1 MREEFLT
8 EELILFQNSMREVL
22 KHEVVPNHEEWEKNG
37 HVPKDIWLKAGEND
51 FLGIDV
57 PEKYGGSG
65 IDDFRYNSV
74 VIEEVWRAGTTCL
87 TFSVTNDL
95 VIPYLLRYAN
105 EEQKERWFPKLCSGE
120 TISALAMTEPS
131 AGSDFA
137 AIRTTAKLDGNHYI
151 LNGQKTFITNGV
163 TSDLVIVACKTNP
176 DAGHKGMSLLI
187 LERGMEGIERGKEFK
202 KIGLKGQDTAELFF
216 TDVKVPKENLLGQ
229 ENQGFYYMM
238 KNLPQ
243 ERMSIAVS
251 ALAAIETV
259 LDYTIEYCKERKAFG
274 QPIGNFQNS
283 RFKLAEM
290 KTEAE
295 IGRIYIDDCIKKLN
309 EKKLTPEQGAMAKW
323 WASDLQVRVADQCLQ
338 LHGVYGYI
346 LEYPI
351 ARAFVDARIQPIW
364 GGTNEIMKEIIGRS
378 LGL

>member
-1 MREEFLT
+1 MREEFLN
-8 EELILFQNSMREVL
+8 EELIMFQNSMREFL
-22 KHEVVPNHEEWEKNG
+22 KHEVVPNHEQWEKDG
-37 HVPKDIWLKAGEND
+37 HVPKDIWLKAGENN

-176 DAGHKGMSLLI
+176 DAGHKGMSLLV

-338 LHGVYGYI
+338 LHGGYGYI

-351 ARAFVDARIQPIW
+351 ARAFADARIQPIW

>member
-1 MREEFLT
+1 MREEFLN
-8 EELILFQNSMREVL
+8 EELIMFQNSMREFL
-22 KHEVVPNHEEWEKNG
+22 KHEVVPNHEEWEKDG
-37 HVPKDIWLKAGEND
+37 HVPKDIWLKAGENN

-105 EEQKERWFPKLCSGE
+105 DEQKERWFPKLCSGE

-176 DAGHKGMSLLI
+176 DAGHKGMSLLV

-309 EKKLTPEQGAMAKW
+309 EKRLTPEQGAMAKW

-338 LHGVYGYI
+338 LHGGYGYI

-351 ARAFVDARIQPIW
+351 ARAFADARIQPIW

>member
-1 MREEFLT
+1 LREEFLN
-8 EELILFQNSMREVL
+8 EELIMFQNSMREFL
-22 KHEVVPNHEEWEKNG
+22 KHEVVPNHEEWEKDG

-309 EKKLTPEQGAMAKW
+309 EKKLTAEQGAMAKW

-338 LHGVYGYI
+338 LHGGYGYI

-351 ARAFVDARIQPIW
+351 ARAFADARIQPIW

>member
-1 MREEFLT
+1 LREELLN
-8 EELILFQNSMREVL
+8 EELIMFQDSMREFL
-22 KHEVVPNHEEWEKNG
+22 KREVVPNHEQWEKDG
-37 HVPKDIWLKAGEND
+37 HVPKDIWLKAGENN

-57 PEKYGGSG
+57 PEKYGGSE

-120 TISALAMTEPS
+120 TISALGMTEPS

-137 AIRTTAKLDGNHYI
+137 AILTTAKLDGNHYI
-151 LNGQKTFITNGV
+151 VNGQKTFITNGV

-176 DAGHKGMSLLI
+176 QAGHRGMSLLV

-238 KNLPQ
+238 TNLPQ

-338 LHGVYGYI
+338 LHGGYGYI

-351 ARAFVDARIQPIW
+351 ARAFSDARIQPIW

>member
-1 MREEFLT
+1 MREEFLN
-8 EELILFQNSMREVL
+8 EELIMFQNSMREFL
-22 KHEVVPNHEEWEKNG
+22 KHEVVPNHEQWEKDG
-37 HVPKDIWLKAGEND
+37 HVPKDIWLKAGENN

-309 EKKLTPEQGAMAKW
+309 EKKLTSEQGAMAKW

-338 LHGVYGYI
+338 LHGGYGYI

-351 ARAFVDARIQPIW
+351 ARAFADARIQPIW

>member
-1 MREEFLT
+1 MREEFLN
-8 EELILFQNSMREVL
+8 EELIMFQNSMREFL
-22 KHEVVPNHEEWEKNG
+22 KHEVVPNHEEWEKDG

-176 DAGHKGMSLLI
+176 DAGHKGMSLLV

-251 ALAAIETV
+251 ALAATETI

-274 QPIGNFQNS
+274 KPIGNFQNS

-309 EKKLTPEQGAMAKW
+309 EKKLTAEQGAMAKW

-338 LHGVYGYI
+338 LHGGYGYI

-351 ARAFVDARIQPIW
+351 ARAFADARIQPIW

>member
-1 MREEFLT
+1 MREEFLN
-8 EELILFQNSMREVL
+8 EELIMFQNSMREFL
-22 KHEVVPNHEEWEKNG
+22 KHEVVPNHEQWEKDG

-187 LERGMEGIERGKEFK
+187 LDRGMEGIERGKEFK

-309 EKKLTPEQGAMAKW
+309 EKKLTAEQGAMAKW

-338 LHGVYGYI
+338 LHGGYGYI

-351 ARAFVDARIQPIW
+351 ARAFADARIQPIW

>member
-1 MREEFLT
+1 MRVEFLN
-8 EELILFQNSMREVL
+8 EELIMFQNSMREFL
-22 KHEVVPNHEEWEKNG
+22 KHEVVPNHEEWEKDG

-51 FLGIDV
+51 FLGIDG

-274 QPIGNFQNS
+274 KPIGNFQNS

-309 EKKLTPEQGAMAKW
+309 EKKLTSEQGAMAKW

-338 LHGVYGYI
+338 LHGGYGYI

-351 ARAFVDARIQPIW
+351 ARAFADARIQPIW

>member
-1 MREEFLT
+1 MREEFLN
-8 EELILFQNSMREVL
+8 EELIMFQNSMREFL
-22 KHEVVPNHEEWEKNG
+22 KHEVVPNHEQWEKDG
-37 HVPKDIWLKAGEND
+37 HVPKDIWLKAGENN

-137 AIRTTAKLDGNHYI
+137 AIRTTAKLDGTHYI

-309 EKKLTPEQGAMAKW
+309 EKKLTAEQGAMAKW

-338 LHGVYGYI
+338 LHGGYGYI

-351 ARAFVDARIQPIW
+351 ARAFADARIQPIW

>member
-1 MREEFLT
+1 LREEFLN
-8 EELILFQNSMREVL
+8 EELIMFQNSMREFL
-22 KHEVVPNHEEWEKNG
+22 KHEVVPNHEEWEKDG
-37 HVPKDIWLKAGEND
+37 HVPKDIWLKAGENN

-309 EKKLTPEQGAMAKW
+309 EKKLTAEQGAMAKW

-338 LHGVYGYI
+338 LHGGYGYI

>member
-1 MREEFLT
+1 MREEFLN
-8 EELILFQNSMREVL
+8 EELIMFQNSMREFL
-22 KHEVVPNHEEWEKNG
+22 KHEVVPNHEEWEKDG

-105 EEQKERWFPKLCSGE
+105 DEQKERWFPKLCSGE

-338 LHGVYGYI
+338 LHGGYGYI

-351 ARAFVDARIQPIW
+351 ARAFADARIQPIW

>member
-1 MREEFLT
+1 MREEFLN
-8 EELILFQNSMREVL
+8 EELIMFQNSMREFL
-22 KHEVVPNHEEWEKNG
+22 KHEVVPNHEEWEKDG

-338 LHGVYGYI
+338 LHGGYGYI

-351 ARAFVDARIQPIW
+351 ARAFADARIQPIW

>member
-1 MREEFLT
+1 MRVEFLN
-8 EELILFQNSMREVL
+8 EELIMFQDSMREFL
-22 KHEVVPNHEEWEKNG
+22 KHEVVPNHEEWEKDG

-338 LHGVYGYI
+338 LHGGYGYI

-351 ARAFVDARIQPIW
+351 ARAFADARIQPIW

>member
-1 MREEFLT
+1 MREEFLN
-8 EELILFQNSMREVL
+8 EELIMFQNSMREFL
-22 KHEVVPNHEEWEKNG
+22 KHEVVPNHEEWEKDG
-37 HVPKDIWLKAGEND
+37 HVPKDIWLKAGENN

-176 DAGHKGMSLLI
+176 DAGHKGMSLLV

-274 QPIGNFQNS
+274 RPIGNFQNS

-338 LHGVYGYI
+338 LHGGYGYI

-351 ARAFVDARIQPIW
+351 ARAFADARIQPIW

>member
-1 MREEFLT
+1 MREEFLN
-8 EELILFQNSMREVL
+8 EELIMFQNSMREFL
-22 KHEVVPNHEEWEKNG
+22 KHEVVPNHEEWEKDG
-37 HVPKDIWLKAGEND
+37 HVPKDIWLKAGENN

-309 EKKLTPEQGAMAKW
+309 KKKLTAEQGAMAKW

-338 LHGVYGYI
+338 LHGGYGYI

-351 ARAFVDARIQPIW
+351 ARAFADARIQPIW

>member
-1 MREEFLT
+1 MRVEFLN
-8 EELILFQNSMREVL
+8 EELIMFQNSMREFL
-22 KHEVVPNHEEWEKNG
+22 KHEVVPNHEQWEKDG
-37 HVPKDIWLKAGEND
+37 HVPKDIWLKAGDNN

-338 LHGVYGYI
+338 LHGGYGYI

-351 ARAFVDARIQPIW
+351 ARAFADARIQPIW

>member
-1 MREEFLT
+1 MREEFLN
-8 EELILFQNSMREVL
+8 EELIMFQNSMREFL
-22 KHEVVPNHEEWEKNG
+22 KHEVVPNHEEWEKDG
-37 HVPKDIWLKAGEND
+37 HVPKDIWLKAGENN

-338 LHGVYGYI
+338 LHGGYGYI

>member
-1 MREEFLT
+1 MREEFLN
-8 EELILFQNSMREVL
+8 EELIMFQNSMREFL
-22 KHEVVPNHEEWEKNG
+22 KHEVVPNHEEWEKDG
-37 HVPKDIWLKAGEND
+37 HVPKDIWLKAGENN

-309 EKKLTPEQGAMAKW
+309 EKKLTAEQGAMAKW

-338 LHGVYGYI
+338 LHGGYGYI

>member
-1 MREEFLT
+1 MREEFLN
-8 EELILFQNSMREVL
+8 EELIMFQDSMREFL
-22 KHEVVPNHEEWEKNG
+22 KHEVVPNHEEWEKDG
-37 HVPKDIWLKAGEND
+37 HVPKDIWLKAGENN

-137 AIRTTAKLDGNHYI
+137 EIRTTPKLDGNYYI

-163 TSDLVIVACKTNP
+163 TSDLVIGACKTNP

-309 EKKLTPEQGAMAKW
+309 EKKLTAEQGAMAKW
-323 WASDLQVRVADQCLQ
+323 GASDLQVRVADQCLQ
-338 LHGVYGYI
+338 LHGGYGYI

-351 ARAFVDARIQPIW
+351 ARAFADARIQPIW

>member
-1 MREEFLT
+1 MREECLN
-8 EELILFQNSMREVL
+8 EELIMFQNSMREFL
-22 KHEVVPNHEEWEKNG
+22 KHEVVPNHKEWEKDG
-37 HVPKDIWLKAGEND
+37 HVPKDIWLKAGENN

-105 EEQKERWFPKLCSGE
+105 DEQKERWFPKLCSGE

-274 QPIGNFQNS
+274 KPIGNFQNS

-309 EKKLTPEQGAMAKW
+309 EKKLTAEQGAMAKW

-351 ARAFVDARIQPIW
+351 ARAFADARIQPIW

>member
-1 MREEFLT
+1 MREEFLN
-8 EELILFQNSMREVL
+8 EELIMFQNSMREFL
-22 KHEVVPNHEEWEKNG
+22 KHEVLPNHEEWEKDG
-37 HVPKDIWLKAGEND
+37 HVPKDIWLKAGENN

-105 EEQKERWFPKLCSGE
+105 EERKERWFPKLCSGE

-338 LHGVYGYI
+338 LHGGYGYI

-351 ARAFVDARIQPIW
+351 ARAFADARIQPIW

>member
-1 MREEFLT
+1 MRVELLN
-8 EELILFQNSMREVL
+8 EELIMFQDSMREFL
-22 KHEVVPNHEEWEKNG
+22 KHEVVPNHEQWEKDG
-37 HVPKDIWLKAGEND
+37 HVPKDIWLKAGENN

-176 DAGHKGMSLLI
+176 DAGHKGMSLLV

-274 QPIGNFQNS
+274 KPIGNFQNS

-338 LHGVYGYI
+338 LHGGYGYI

-351 ARAFVDARIQPIW
+351 ARAFADARIQPIW

>member
-1 MREEFLT
+1 LREEFLN
-8 EELILFQNSMREVL
+8 EELIMFQNSMREFL
-22 KHEVVPNHEEWEKNG
+22 KHEVVPNHEEWEKDG
-37 HVPKDIWLKAGEND
+37 HVPKDIWLKAGENN

-338 LHGVYGYI
+338 LHGGYGYI

-351 ARAFVDARIQPIW
+351 ARAFADARIQPIW

>member
-1 MREEFLT
+1 MREEFLN
-8 EELILFQNSMREVL
+8 EELIMFQNSMREFL
-22 KHEVVPNHEEWEKNG
+22 KHEVVPNHEEWEKDG

-176 DAGHKGMSLLI
+176 DAGHKGMSLLV

-309 EKKLTPEQGAMAKW
+309 EKKLTSEQGAMAKW

-338 LHGVYGYI
+338 LHGGYGYI

-351 ARAFVDARIQPIW
+351 ARAFADARIQPIW

>member
-1 MREEFLT
+1 MREEFLN
-8 EELILFQNSMREVL
+8 EELIMFQNSMREFL
-22 KHEVVPNHEEWEKNG
+22 KHEVLQNHEEWEKDG
-37 HVPKDIWLKAGEND
+37 HVPKDIWLKAGENN

-105 EEQKERWFPKLCSGE
+105 DEQKERWFPKLCSGE

-338 LHGVYGYI
+338 LHGGYGYI

-351 ARAFVDARIQPIW
+351 ARAFADARIQPIW

>member
-1 MREEFLT
+1 MRAELLN
-8 EELILFQNSMREVL
+8 EELIMFQDSMREFL
-22 KHEVVPNHEEWEKNG
+22 KREVVPNHEQWEKDG
-37 HVPKDIWLKAGEND
+37 HVPKDIWLKAGENN

-65 IDDFRYNSV
+65 IEDFRYNSV

-120 TISALAMTEPS
+120 KISALGMTEPS

-151 LNGQKTFITNGV
+151 VNGQKTFITNGV

-176 DAGHKGMSLLI
+176 DAGHKGMSLLV

-238 KNLPQ
+238 NNLPQ

-274 QPIGNFQNS
+274 RPIGNFQNS

-295 IGRIYIDDCIKKLN
+295 IGRIFIDDCIKKLN

-338 LHGVYGYI
+338 LHGGYGYI

-351 ARAFVDARIQPIW
+351 ARAFTDARIQPIW

>member
-1 MREEFLT
+1 MREEFLN
-8 EELILFQNSMREVL
+8 EELIMFQNSMREFL
-22 KHEVVPNHEEWEKNG
+22 NHEVVPNHEQWEKDG
-37 HVPKDIWLKAGEND
+37 HVPKDIWLKAGENN

-309 EKKLTPEQGAMAKW
+309 EKKLTSEQGAMAKW

-338 LHGVYGYI
+338 LHGGYGYI

-351 ARAFVDARIQPIW
+351 ARAFADARIQPIW

>member
-1 MREEFLT
+1 MRVELLN
-8 EELILFQNSMREVL
+8 EELIMFQDSMREFL
-22 KHEVVPNHEEWEKNG
+22 KHEVVPNHEQWEKDG
-37 HVPKDIWLKAGEND
+37 HVPKDIWLKAGENN

-176 DAGHKGMSLLI
+176 DAGHKGMSLLV

-309 EKKLTPEQGAMAKW
+309 EKRLTPEQGAMAKW

-338 LHGVYGYI
+338 LHGGYGYI

-351 ARAFVDARIQPIW
+351 ARAFADARIQPIW

>member
-1 MREEFLT
+1 MREELLN
-8 EELILFQNSMREVL
+8 EELMMFQGSMREFL
-22 KHEVVPNHEEWEKNG
+22 KREVVPNHEQWEKDG
-37 HVPKDIWLKAGEND
+37 HVPKDIWLKAGENN

-105 EEQKERWFPKLCSGE
+105 EQQKERWFPKLCSGE
-120 TISALAMTEPS
+120 IISALGMTEPS

-137 AIRTTAKLDGNHYI
+137 AIRTTAKLDGNNYI

-176 DAGHKGMSLLI
+176 DAGHKGMSLLV
-187 LERGMEGIERGKEFK
+187 LERGMEGFERGKEFK

-216 TDVKVPKENLLGQ
+216 TDVRVPKENLLGQ

-251 ALAAIETV
+251 ALAAVETV

-274 QPIGNFQNS
+274 QPIGKFQNS

-309 EKKLTPEQGAMAKW
+309 EKKLNPEQGAMAKW
-323 WASDLQVRVADQCLQ
+323 WSSDLQVRVADQCLQ
-338 LHGVYGYI
+338 LHGGYGYI

-351 ARAFVDARIQPIW
+351 ARAFTDARIQPIW

>member
-1 MREEFLT
+1 MREEFLN
-8 EELILFQNSMREVL
+8 EELIMFQNSMREFL
-22 KHEVVPNHEEWEKNG
+22 KHEVVPNHEEWEKDG
-37 HVPKDIWLKAGEND
+37 HVPKDIWLKAGENN

-105 EEQKERWFPKLCSGE
+105 DEQKERWFPKLCSGE

-338 LHGVYGYI
+338 LHGGYGYI

>member
-1 MREEFLT
+1 MREEFLN
-8 EELILFQNSMREVL
+8 EELIMFQNSMREFL
-22 KHEVVPNHEEWEKNG
+22 KHEVVPNHEEWEKDG

-309 EKKLTPEQGAMAKW
+309 EKKLTAEQGAMAKW

-338 LHGVYGYI
+338 LHGGYGYI

-351 ARAFVDARIQPIW
+351 AKAFADARIQPIW

>member
-1 MREEFLT
+1 MREEFLN
-8 EELILFQNSMREVL
+8 EELIMFQNSMREFL
-22 KHEVVPNHEEWEKNG
+22 KHEVVPNHEEWEKDG

-176 DAGHKGMSLLI
+176 DAGHKGMSLLV

-309 EKKLTPEQGAMAKW
+309 EKKLTAEQGAMAKW

-338 LHGVYGYI
+338 LHGGYGYI

-351 ARAFVDARIQPIW
+351 ARAFADARIQPIW

>member
-1 MREEFLT
+1 MREELLN
-8 EELILFQNSMREVL
+8 EELIMFQNSMREFL
-22 KHEVVPNHEEWEKNG
+22 KHEVVPNHEEWEKDG
-37 HVPKDIWLKAGEND
+37 HVPKDIWLKAGENN

-176 DAGHKGMSLLI
+176 DAGHKGMSLLV

-323 WASDLQVRVADQCLQ
+323 WASDLQFRVADQCLQ
-338 LHGVYGYI
+338 LHGGYGYI

-351 ARAFVDARIQPIW
+351 ARAFADARIQSIW

>member
-1 MREEFLT
+1 MREEFLN
-8 EELILFQNSMREVL
+8 EELIMFQNSMREFL
-22 KHEVVPNHEEWEKNG
+22 KHEVVPNHEEWEKDG
-37 HVPKDIWLKAGEND
+37 HVPKDIWLKAGENN

-105 EEQKERWFPKLCSGE
+105 DEQKERWFPKLCSGE

-187 LERGMEGIERGKEFK
+187 LERGMECIERGKEFK

-309 EKKLTPEQGAMAKW
+309 EKKLTAEQGAMAKW

-338 LHGVYGYI
+338 LHGGYGYI

-351 ARAFVDARIQPIW
+351 ARAFADARIQPIW

>member
-1 MREEFLT
+1 MRVEFLN
-8 EELILFQNSMREVL
+8 EELIMFQNSMREFL
-22 KHEVVPNHEEWEKNG
+22 KHEVVPNHEEWEKDG

-74 VIEEVWRAGTTCL
+74 IIEEVWRAGTTCI

-105 EEQKERWFPKLCSGE
+105 EDQKERWFPKLCSGE

-309 EKKLTPEQGAMAKW
+309 EKKLTSEQGAMAKW

-338 LHGVYGYI
+338 LHGGYGYI

-351 ARAFVDARIQPIW
+351 ARAFADARIQPIW

>member
-1 MREEFLT
+1 MRVEFLN
-8 EELILFQNSMREVL
+8 EELIMFQDSMREFL
-22 KHEVVPNHEEWEKNG
+22 KHEVVPNHEEWEKDG

-323 WASDLQVRVADQCLQ
+323 WASDLQGRVTDQCLQ
-338 LHGVYGYI
+338 LPGGYGYI

>member
-1 MREEFLT
+1 MREEFLN
-8 EELILFQNSMREVL
+8 EELIMFQNSMREFL
-22 KHEVVPNHEEWEKNG
+22 KHEVVPNHEEWEKDG

-74 VIEEVWRAGTTCL
+74 IIEEVWRAGTTCI

-105 EEQKERWFPKLCSGE
+105 EEQNERWFPKLCSGE

-176 DAGHKGMSLLI
+176 DAGHKGMSLLV

-309 EKKLTPEQGAMAKW
+309 EKKLTSEQGAMAKW

-338 LHGVYGYI
+338 LHGGYGYI

-351 ARAFVDARIQPIW
+351 ARAFADARIQPIW